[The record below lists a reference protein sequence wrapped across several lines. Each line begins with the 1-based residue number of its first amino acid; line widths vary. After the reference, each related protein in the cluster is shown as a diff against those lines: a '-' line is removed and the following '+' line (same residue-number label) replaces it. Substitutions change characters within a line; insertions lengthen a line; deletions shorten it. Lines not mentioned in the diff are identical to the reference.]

1 MRRQRLLMAAVI
13 FSAAAALTQ
22 PAMAADAS
30 TLKVEMPGDKA
41 LGDKTAP
48 VTLIEYASLSC
59 SHCAAFHHRVLPTLK
74 KEYIDTGK
82 LRYVFRDFPLNG
94 ASLFASLVTH
104 CSAKQGGDEKYFKVL
119 NEIIGQQSAWTQS
132 GGARASLLLIA
143 TGAGVD
149 GKQLTSCIDDDKALE
164 EKIIAGRK
172 DATEQLGIKK
182 TPAFV
187 VNGEVVESM
196 TTPDDARKIIDAA
209 LAKAKPQSSLN
220 TDIKGVK
227 P

>member
-1 MRRQRLLMAAVI
+1 MRRQRLLMAAFFI
-13 FSAAAALTQ
+13 SAAAGIAQ
-22 PAMAADAS
+22 PAMAADAGA
-30 TLKVEMPGDKA
+30 LKAEMPGDKA
-41 LGDKTAP
+41 LGDTAAP

-59 SHCAAFHHRVLPTLK
+59 SHCAAFHYRVLPTLK

-94 ASLFASLVTH
+94 ASLFAALVTN

-119 NEIIGQQSAWTQS
+119 DEIIGQQSAWTQS

-143 TGAGVD
+143 TAKGVD
-149 GKQLTSCIDDDKALE
+149 GKQLSTCIDEDKALE

-187 VNGEVVESM
+187 VNGEVVEKM
-196 TTPDDARKIIDAA
+196 TTPEEARKVIDAA
-209 LAKAKPQSSLN
+209 LAKAKPQPSLN
-220 TDIKGVK
+220 TENKGIK

>member
-1 MRRQRLLMAAVI
+1 MRRQRLLMAVFFI
-13 FSAAAALTQ
+13 SAAAGIAQ
-22 PAMAADAS
+22 PGMAADAN
-30 TLKVEMPGDKA
+30 TLKAEMPGDKV
-41 LGDKTAP
+41 LGDTAAP

-59 SHCAAFHHRVLPTLK
+59 SHCAAFHYRVLPTLK

-94 ASLFASLVTH
+94 ASLFAALVTH

-119 NEIIGQQSAWTQS
+119 DEIIGQQSAWTQS
-132 GGARASLLLIA
+132 GSARASLLLIA
-143 TGAGVD
+143 TAKCVD
-149 GKQLTSCIDDDKALE
+149 GKQLSTCIDEDKALE

-187 VNGEVVESM
+187 VNGEVVEKM
-196 TTPDDARKIIDAA
+196 TTAEEARKVIDAA
-209 LAKAKPQSSLN
+209 LAKAKPQPSLN
-220 TDIKGVK
+220 TNNKGTK

>member
-1 MRRQRLLMAAVI
+1 MLKNT
-13 FSAAAALTQ
+13 FSAFALLLTVASWQPSAAL
-22 PAMAADAS
+22 AEEVSA
-30 TLKVEMPGDKA
+30 LRKEMPGDKA
-41 LGDKTAP
+41 LGDAAAP

-59 SHCAAFHHRVLPTLK
+59 SHCAAFHHRVLPTIK

-82 LRYVFRDFPLNG
+82 LRFIYRDFPLNG
-94 ASLFASLVTH
+94 ASLFASLTAH
-104 CSAKQGGDEKYFKVL
+104 CSGLQGGDQKYFAVL
-119 NEIIGQQSAWTQS
+119 NDIIGQQSMWTQS
-132 GGARASLLLIA
+132 GSARASLLLIA
-143 TGAGVD
+143 TGQGVD
-149 GKQLTSCIDDDKALE
+149 GKQLTACIDDNKALE

-196 TTPDDARKIIDAA
+196 TTPDDARKAIDAA
-209 LAKAKPQSSLN
+209 LAKAKPQPSLN
-220 TDIKGVK
+220 TSNKGAK